1 MLIAGKEKHDGIT
14 FVAQDKPSAAEERAG
29 TAMATFSLQRFF
41 QKYTGVLRGLKA
53 AYVAN
58 NLLNTGRLKHNR
70 DLYRRYGLRKS
81 IFSPLGSKDF
91 QTHHPDIPWL
101 DRPGAREALEA
112 SAGFRQF
119 DPVLQDKI
127 RQFER
132 DGFLVL
138 ENFFSE
144 TLTAALDQEVADML
158 ASGKAGY
165 NYTGRK
171 IFNLWETSRLADE
184 QFFRNPDITRL
195 LSFLLGKKVIP
206 FQSMNFTLGSEQRA
220 HSDSIH
226 MTTEPPGY
234 LIATWTALEDCTEGN
249 GPLYYYPGSHRLP
262 YVMTGDYHSGNTA
275 LTIGEYSNRRYE
287 DKIEEVI
294 RENGLKKQLFLAKR
308 GDVLIWHANLL
319 HGGSPIAS
327 PGATRRSMVCHYFA
341 EGVICYHEMSQR
353 PALMPRQP
361 F

>member
-1 MLIAGKEKHDGIT
+1 
-14 FVAQDKPSAAEERAG
+14 
-29 TAMATFSLQRFF
+29 MAPFSLQRFF
-41 QKYTGVLRGLKA
+41 QKYTGVFRGLKA

-58 NLLNTGRLKHNR
+58 NLLNAGRLKHNR
-70 DLYRRYGLRKS
+70 DLYHRYGLRKS

-91 QTHHPDIPWL
+91 QSHHPDIPWIDQPDAL
-101 DRPGAREALEA
+101 ERLEQSSEFQGFEEALKN
-112 SAGFRQF
+112 
-119 DPVLQDKI
+119 KI
-127 RQFER
+127 RDFITH
-132 DGFLVL
+132 GYTVL
-138 ENFFSE
+138 ENFFP
-144 TLTAALDQEVADML
+144 TADTDALNAEVDNL
-158 ASGKAGY
+158 LQTGKAGF

-171 IFNLWETSRLADE
+171 IFNLYESSHLADE
-184 QFFRNPDITRL
+184 RFFRNPEITRL

-206 FQSMNFTLGSEQRA
+206 FQSLNFTLGSEQRA

-234 LIATWTALEDCTEGN
+234 LIATWIALEDCTEAN
-249 GPLYYYPGSHRLP
+249 GPLFYYPGSHRLP
-262 YVMTGDYHSGNTA
+262 FVMTGDYNSGNTA

-287 DKIEEVI
+287 DKIEDVI

-319 HGGSPIAS
+319 HGGSPITA